1 MDLSII
7 VPIFNEKE
15 NIEDLI
21 EEIYQSIDSFIKF
34 EVVIIDDASD
44 DNSLQL
50 LKSLKEEY
58 SSLRIIRHEENYGQS
73 SAIRTGV
80 SVANAK
86 WIATID
92 GDGQNDPRDITK
104 LYKNL
109 IELNQNGINTMIA
122 GFRKVRNDNFLK
134 RFSSRYANKIR
145 SMILKDNVPDTGCGL
160 KLFSRKIF
168 LELPFFDHYHRYLP
182 ALFISN
188 GGQVVSIEVNHRQRI
203 KGSSKYGFHNRF
215 WVGIYDLIGVKWLVD
230 RKKIIL
236 SKEY

>member
-1 MDLSII
+1 MDISVV
-7 VPIFNEKE
+7 VPVFNEAENISDLNQEINLALKNYDFEIVFVDDHSSDNTLENLKKIAKE
-15 NIEDLI
+15 NSRI
-21 EEIYQSIDSFIKF
+21 
-34 EVVIIDDASD
+34 
-44 DNSLQL
+44 
-50 LKSLKEEY
+50 
-58 SSLRIIRHEENYGQS
+58 RIIHHKQNYGQS
-73 SAIRTGV
+73 SAVYTGV
-80 SVANAK
+80 NHSKSK